1 VTRLTEADPSADR
14 SLYDR
19 VPYPGYPYAQTDPD
33 RLATLATLFGLE
45 PPALETCRVLE
56 LGCGDAANLV
66 SLAVSYPDASFLG
79 VDAAQS
85 AVARARALVAA
96 LGLTNVALEEGA
108 LERMQPTSGGFDYVI
123 AHGVYS
129 WVAPPVR
136 DRCSPYAV
144 RPSRRMAWPTSVTT
158 PSPAGGSSRQCARC
172 SPSTRSPSGIRTSG
186 SSGPGRSFIC

>member
-1 VTRLTEADPSADR
+1 MTRLTEADPSADR

-79 VDAAQS
+79 VDAAQG

-96 LGLTNVALEEGA
+96 LGLTNVALEAGA
-108 LERMQPTSGGFDYVI
+108 LERMQPSPGGFDYVI

-136 DRCSPYAV
+136 DRLLALCRSALSAHGVAYVSYDALPGA
-144 RPSRRMAWPTSVTT
+144 
-158 PSPAGGSSRQCARC
+158 RQCARC
-172 SPSTRSPSGIRTSG
+172 SPSTRSPSTTRTSG